1 MVQFYTPVKKRASVV
16 QTAEVEI
23 LSLDYQG
30 QGVAR
35 WQGKTLFV
43 TGALPGEKV
52 LVRVYED

>member
-1 MVQFYTPVKKRASVV
+1 MAQFYTPAKKRPSATQS
-16 QTAEVEI
+16 AETEI

-43 TGALPGEKV
+43 SGALPGE
-52 LVRVYED
+52 RVIARI